1 MSSEPCDTRRLFL
14 AGTLALL
21 PGVAFAAEEEGA
33 QGRNQDE
40 DLLASAAD
48 LGRFTMPGY
57 QPGFF
62 TASEWEFVCAAC
74 DRLIPRDQV
83 GPGAL
88 ELGVPEY
95 IDRQLQTPYG
105 EAASWYM
112 DAPFIKA
119 SADFGY
125 QSPLTPREQYRQGI
139 PAIDALCRRLT
150 NRPFARMPVAD
161 RDTVLKRIEEGK
173 LTDPG
178 FDLKTFFTSFLVKNT
193 SEGYFGDPK
202 YGGNRDMLSW
212 KMIRYPGVRA
222 DYFEFAS
229 RIGPYPYGPVD
240 IRGRQ
245 A

>member
-1 MSSEPCDTRRLFL
+1 MSIETCNTRRRFL
-14 AGTLALL
+14 TGTLALL
-21 PGVAFAAEEEGA
+21 PGVAFAADEEGA

-48 LGRFTMPGY
+48 VGRFTMPGY
-57 QPGFF
+57 QPEFF
-62 TASEWEFVCAAC
+62 TVAEWDFVCAAC

-95 IDRQLQTPYG
+95 IDRQMQMPYG
-105 EAASWYM
+105 EAANWYM
-112 DAPFIKA
+112 DGPFIKA

-125 QSPLTPREQYRQGI
+125 QLPLTPREQYRRGI
-139 PAIDALCRRLT
+139 PAIDAVCRRLT
-150 NRPFARMPVAD
+150 NRPFARMSVAD
-161 RDTVLKRIEEGK
+161 RDIVLKRIEEGE
-173 LTDPG
+173 LTDPE
-178 FDLKTFFTSFLVKNT
+178 FDLKTFFTDFLVKNT
-193 SEGYFGDPK
+193 NEGYFGDPK
-202 YGGNRDMLSW
+202 YGGNRDMLAW

-222 DYFEFAS
+222 DYLEFAS

>member
-1 MSSEPCDTRRLFL
+1 MSHEPCNTRRGFL
-14 AGTLALL
+14 AGSLALL
-21 PGVAFAAEEEGA
+21 PSVALAADEDGA

-40 DLLASAAD
+40 DLLASAPEP
-48 LGRFTMPGY
+48 GRFTKPGY
-57 QPGFF
+57 RPGFF
-62 TASEWEFVCAAC
+62 TPAEWEFVCAAC
-74 DRLIPRDQV
+74 DRLIPRDDV

-105 EAASWYM
+105 EAANWYM
-112 DAPFIKA
+112 DGPFIKA

-125 QSPLTPREQYRQGI
+125 QSSLTPREQYRRGAA
-139 PAIDALCRRLT
+139 AIDAQCRRMT
-150 NRPFARMPVAD
+150 RRSFAHMSVTD
-161 RDTVLKRIEEGK
+161 RDTVLKRIEDGE
-173 LTDPG
+173 LTDPH
-178 FDLKTFFTSFLVKNT
+178 FDLKAFFTSFLIKNT
-193 SEGYFGDPK
+193 NEGYFGDPK
-202 YGGNRDMLSW
+202 YGGNRDMLAW

-240 IRGRQ
+240 IKGRK